1 MSAGKTVGAPTKQD
15 MVNINPQRTE
25 DHVCLHT
32 RSLLIAF
39 LHYIHLKTSHST
51 LLCVCIYIYIS
62 FSATCKIAN
71 LPFNP
76 IFHGL
81 SWELVFLNWLCTM
94 LLLLL
99 LLKKLEHT

>member
-51 LLCVCIYIYIS
+51 LLCVYIYIYIYP
-62 FSATCKIAN
+62 FQLHAKLQIYPLTPFFMVCHGN
-71 LPFNP
+71 LCF
-76 IFHGL
+76 
-81 SWELVFLNWLCTM
+81 
-94 LLLLL
+94 
-99 LLKKLEHT
+99 